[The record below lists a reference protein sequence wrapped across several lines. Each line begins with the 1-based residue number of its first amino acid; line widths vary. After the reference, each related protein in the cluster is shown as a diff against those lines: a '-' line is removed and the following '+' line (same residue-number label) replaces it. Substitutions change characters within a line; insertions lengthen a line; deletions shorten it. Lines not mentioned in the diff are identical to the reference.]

1 MHRGGVQGL
10 HGGKEKN
17 NPFKIKE
24 IELFFRRIGEIQKE
38 WFEFVAGIDLDKM
51 AVDAAARGEE
61 EDAEEGFPNPCS
73 KNGTSAALPCC
84 SHFGKLLGGGGRLA
98 TAMEIMR
105 MSVSAASAK

>member
-1 MHRGGVQGL
+1 MV
-10 HGGKEKN
+10 EKR
-17 NPFKIKE
+17 KIILLKSKK
-24 IELFFRRIGEIQKE
+24 LNCFFRRIGEIQKE
-38 WFEFVAGIDLDKM
+38 WFEFVAGMDLDRM
-51 AVDAAARGEE
+51 AVDAAARGE

-105 MSVSAASAK
+105 MSVPAASAK

>member
-1 MHRGGVQGL
+1 
-10 HGGKEKN
+10 
-17 NPFKIKE
+17 
-24 IELFFRRIGEIQKE
+24 
-38 WFEFVAGIDLDKM
+38 M

-61 EDAEEGFPNPCS
+61 YAEEGFPNPCS
-73 KNGTSAALPCC
+73 KNGTSPACSPCC